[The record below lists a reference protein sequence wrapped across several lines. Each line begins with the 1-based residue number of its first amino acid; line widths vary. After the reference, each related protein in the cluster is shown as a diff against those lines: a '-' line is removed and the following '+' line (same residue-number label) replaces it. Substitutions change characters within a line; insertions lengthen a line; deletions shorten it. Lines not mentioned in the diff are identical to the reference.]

1 MNHSKSSTSSIT
13 PTYFSSSSSQSKT
26 SSPGNLP
33 TIHYLRQPRNLNGPF
48 RLSRVVA
55 YHIIIIIDTRA
66 NFVLRNPIHSVPI
79 STNPCLPHAT
89 PKRLYPHTHTH
100 THTHIQS
107 ETARQKPRTRHR
119 HEGGRRG
126 SARLS
131 RSSSGADDDAFKSLS
146 PPFARVRI
154 LRFSAKGRSGKG
166 TQTPPLRRRRRRH
179 DQYCVLAAGGK
190 RGRDRLRERERGWRD
205 FERRKWT
212 TRGVCCKS
220 FEGAALRGRRRN
232 GGFGFWLRARDGEMR
247 IENVTVMRAVD

>member
-1 MNHSKSSTSSIT
+1 MIRIQTFPIFHIDFHPFFPTHMNHSKSSTSSIT

-100 THTHIQS
+100 THTH
-107 ETARQKPRTRHR
+107 TYKARQLDKSRGRVIATRVA
-119 HEGGRRG
+119 EEE
-126 SARLS
+126 
-131 RSSSGADDDAFKSLS
+131 
-146 PPFARVRI
+146 ARV
-154 LRFSAKGRSGKG
+154 
-166 TQTPPLRRRRRRH
+166 
-179 DQYCVLAAGGK
+179 
-190 RGRDRLRERERGWRD
+190 
-205 FERRKWT
+205 
-212 TRGVCCKS
+212 
-220 FEGAALRGRRRN
+220 
-232 GGFGFWLRARDGEMR
+232 
-247 IENVTVMRAVD
+247 